1 MKKKSLFV
9 FWSLSLCFSEFLVAQ
24 DKNYYLSATGNDSND
39 GLTIKNASRTLDK
52 INGINFKPG
61 DSLFLEGGTIFHGTL
76 QLTSDDNGS
85 VGNPVVI
92 SSFGKGKAIINA
104 GDGEGLLGVNSSSL
118 RIISLQFEGSG
129 VANNKGSGI
138 HFYANDPLNAPSDI
152 EIIDCDAKGF
162 KNYGIG
168 FGANDTISYKGYQR
182 VRITHCNVSENGEAG
197 IASYGS
203 YKGFQHRDFYIAYC
217 KAFNNRGIPS
227 KTQNHSG
234 NGIVMGM
241 VDELLIEY
249 CEAYENG
256 ADNRC
261 TAGGP
266 VGIWLWM
273 CKNAIIQH
281 CISHDNHAG
290 LTKDGGGFDIDGG
303 ASNCILQYNYSYNNE
318 GAGYLLAEYG
328 ALFPFR
334 NNIIRFNISIND
346 GRKNGYGGI
355 SVWGASK
362 DYSVTNTS
370 VYNNTI
376 FVDDQKIV
384 NGKPAVITLI
394 GPNYQHVVV
403 ANNIFVT
410 QGSVNVITSD
420 TAVHTS
426 ALLLLHN
433 NYFSYTNQYNF
444 EWGRKKFNSL
454 QSWFRENLFQEKWQG
469 KPLWMNINP
478 LFKDQKE
485 LTDLSARNSE
495 GYFFKKEGLVI
506 SLTSL
511 LWKELFPLKDHFK
524 ILSNTKDYSK
534 NDLPSN
540 GAVIP
545 GATIR

>member
-9 FWSLSLCFSEFLVAQ
+9 FWSLSLCFSEFLIAQ

-39 GLTIKNASRTLDK
+39 GLTIKNAWRTIDK

-61 DSLFLEGGTIFHGTL
+61 DSLFLEGGTVFHGTI

-85 VGNPVVI
+85 VGNPVVF
-92 SSFGKGKAIINA
+92 SSFGKGKATINA
-104 GDGEGLLGVNSSSL
+104 GDGEGLLGVNSSFL
-118 RIISLQFEGSG
+118 RIISLRFEGSG

-138 HFYANDPLNAPSDI
+138 HFYANDSLNAPSDI

-168 FGANDTISYKGYQR
+168 FGANDTISYKGYQS

-203 YKGFQHRDFYIAYC
+203 YLGFQHGSFYIAYC
-217 KAFNNRGIPS
+217 KAFNNRGNPI

-241 VDELLIEY
+241 VDGLLIEY

-266 VGIWLWM
+266 VGIWVWM

-281 CISHDNHAG
+281 CVSHDNHAG

-328 ALFPFR
+328 AIFPFT

-346 GRKNGYGGI
+346 GRKNGYGAI
-355 SVWGASK
+355 TVWGTTR
-362 DYSVTNTS
+362 DHSVTNTY

-376 FVDDQKIV
+376 FVNDQKIII
-384 NGKPAVITLI
+384 GKPAVIRLI
-394 GPNYQHVVV
+394 GPNYQNVVV

-410 QGSVNVITSD
+410 KGSVNAISSD
-420 TAVHTS
+420 TAINTS

-444 EWGRKKFNSL
+444 EWGKKKFNSL
-454 QSWFRENLFQEKWQG
+454 QSWFRENLFQEKWRG
-469 KPLWMNINP
+469 KSMWMNINP
-478 LFKDQKE
+478 LFKEQKE
-485 LTDLSARNSE
+485 LTDLSAKNSE
-495 GYFFKKEGLVI
+495 GYFKKEGLMM
-506 SLTSL
+506 SPTSL
-511 LWKELFPLKDHFK
+511 LRKELFPLKDHFK
-524 ILSNTKDYSK
+524 ILSNTKDFGK

-540 GAVIP
+540 GSVTP
-545 GATIR
+545 GATIH

>member
-1 MKKKSLFV
+1 MLFFSGVLIAQEKK
-9 FWSLSLCFSEFLVAQ
+9 
-24 DKNYYLSATGNDSND
+24 YYLAETGNDSND
-39 GLTIKNASRTLDK
+39 GLTIKNAWRKLDK

-61 DSLFLEGGTIFHGTL
+61 DSLFLEGGTVFHGTIK
-76 QLTSDDNGS
+76 LTSDDNGS
-85 VGNPVVI
+85 PGKPIVI
-92 SSFGKGKAIINA
+92 TSYRKGKATINA
-104 GDGEGLLGVNSSSL
+104 GHGEGLLAVNTSFL
-118 RIISLQFEGSG
+118 KLISLQFEGSG

-138 HFYANDPLNAPSDI
+138 HFYANDSVNAPTGV
-152 EIIDCDAKGF
+152 EIIDCNAKRF
-162 KNYGIG
+162 KNHGIG
-168 FGANDTISYKGYQR
+168 FGANDTISFKGYQQ
-182 VRITHCNVSENGEAG
+182 VRITHCNVSDNGEAG

-203 YKGFQHRDFYIAYC
+203 HLGFQHKSFYIAYC
-217 KAFNNRGIPS
+217 KAFNNRGILT

-241 VDELLIEY
+241 VDGLLIEY
-249 CEAYENG
+249 CEAFGGG

-266 VGIWLWM
+266 VGIWVWM

-281 CISHDNHAG
+281 CVSHDNRAG

-328 ALFPFR
+328 ANFPYT
-334 NNIIRFNISIND
+334 NNVIRFNISIND

-355 SVWGASK
+355 SVWGAGK
-362 DYSVTNTS
+362 DYRVTNTY

-376 FVDDQKIV
+376 FVSDQKIV
-384 NGKPAVITLI
+384 NGKPAVIALM
-394 GPNYQHVVV
+394 GPNYENVVF

-410 QGSVNVITSD
+410 KGSVSMIRSD
-420 TAVHTS
+420 TSLNAS

-444 EWGRKKFNSL
+444 EWGKKKFNSL
-454 QSWFRENLFQEKWQG
+454 QSWLQQNPLQEKWYG
-469 KPLWMNINP
+469 KFMWMNINP
-478 LFKDQKE
+478 LFKDQK
-485 LTDLSARNSE
+485 DLSEFPTKKPGR
-495 GYFFKKEGLVI
+495 YFKKEGLVL
-506 SLTSL
+506 SPASL
-511 LWKELFPLKDHFK
+511 LREEPFPLMGHFK
-524 ILSNTKDYSK
+524 ILSNTKDYSN

-540 GAVIP
+540 GSVIP